1 MPEAVTEAL
10 RSDGTAFTTVGDSNI
25 TAGLLLTNGKIY
37 VAFGSNGCN
46 GGNYSWVLAYDA
58 TTLQQVGT
66 FNAAPGKGLASIW
79 QSGGPATDD
88 LGNLYVSTSEST
100 FNANVGGQDYGS
112 SILKLNQSTGKLD
125 VAD

>member
-1 MPEAVTEAL
+1 
-10 RSDGTAFTTVGDSNI
+10 
-25 TAGLLLTNGKIY
+25 
-37 VAFGSNGCN
+37 
-46 GGNYSWVLAYDA
+46 
-58 TTLQQVGT
+58 LQQVGT

-125 VAD
+125 VADYFTPYNQSSLSARDLACLIHPN